1 VDPFE
6 LRDPEIGPGPAAEP
20 ARAAKRPFYRRWM
33 EAIAAE
39 RATAERETPQLPD
52 KPRAA

>member
-6 LRDPEIGPGPAAEP
+6 LRDPEIGPEAEP
-20 ARAAKRPFYRRWM
+20 ARPAKRPFYRRWM

-39 RATAERETPQLPD
+39 RANAERDAPQLPD